1 MKKKS
6 PKEKQIPLVSLS
18 SSSLLWFLIFP
29 SQDKEHEV
37 FSHCLQGPVWSRPS
51 HNASLFLPPGS
62 ATIYVCGCT
71 TNFRQLCIFKSILI
85 SDLTVREV
93 HVQGRRA
100 RLLCSGSH
108 KAESSCW
115 LD

>member
-51 HNASLFLPPGS
+51 HNASLFF
-62 ATIYVCGCT
+62 AT
-71 TNFRQLCIFKSILI
+71 RLC
-85 SDLTVREV
+85 
-93 HVQGRRA
+93 HY
-100 RLLCSGSH
+100 LCL
-108 KAESSCW
+108 W
-115 LD
+115 LHDEFSPALHL